1 MANKKS
7 IGLPGGPNEYITDI
21 SEYLSVE
28 GYKFNSPDVNNPFN
42 IIESGSISMQDVDF
56 PVLGMDNLGNQE
68 MMQPG
73 MNYEFPG
80 DQVFELPMAQD
91 GLTEFEL
98 DDRTNKINTKK
109 GYDESKLYDFIKDKY
124 RKVDTSLQK
133 TNLVDKLSSAPF
145 RERYKKNVFNI
156 SGENLSE
163 EELTSRINSQI
174 DFTGAGPD
182 FHVKMPFVTNSSGSG
197 YQRGMT
203 PYINPF
209 SGMNKD
215 GERIG
220 GVISGKGLS
229 YARNQGMYY
238 GKHPEKYGDVTNSDF
253 PELTKYPYVVQLADK
268 NDPYIMGDRD
278 VVPFDT
284 EGSTIVHEYAHSYNT
299 EDSPLFKPEG
309 EAFTEVDRGN
319 YNSETERYDY
329 SGTYDDVPGKKYKNW
344 LSNLFGEDYF
354 TKEGQ
359 PYDNWAMKPW
369 EISSI
374 KAQTEDKLVNARI
387 WDNTKGKF
395 NEVNLDRMLTS
406 NRYNPEG
413 PEKMHLD
420 KLGYSELSRINYNK
434 KKINRSQ
441 ERFNSDID
449 RNSSDYIMNNII
461 DPDGNRPAMDI
472 DAFNIIFNN
481 SQSDLRANQKYS
493 DFNSLVDDSNNG
505 SRGKKKRATEILNTI
520 YSDVKNQLNQGYDAE
535 RIELEKNFDERK
547 KEVLPKMK
555 MYFNEIAMDDVNQ
568 PVMAQYGNGERSELK
583 EYDSPGFFE
592 KAGDILANPVTAFGY
607 TARGES
613 IPDRL
618 NVGNPNRNNFDM
630 AVDIFNPFAWA
641 QYGENS
647 INKFG
652 EGEILEGALN
662 ALGALPFI
670 PATLASVKKAKAFSR
685 LKDINKIKD
694 GNKLIRPPVVSPVDN
709 VTNVVDDY
717 FSKNVSSVGDNTPV
731 LKDVEKTK
739 LQKIIDKNIAW
750 VKSDEYLSKRMTNT
764 GESKQ
769 EILDQVTDYI
779 ADFKKM
785 PIKFYSWGDEA
796 IDGIKGSYTHP
807 SNVKNKGFIT
817 MGRGSGQLD
826 DAIYETFDHEVKHAL
841 SPSGK
846 YNKLNEN
853 FDDAIRALDEE
864 EIYTKIL
871 EKTTT
876 REAADKAVGLLASIV
891 KARDVPKIDQGAT
904 SVYRNY
910 PKISIK
916 DKMSEKWTKYMN
928 DAPEQQ
934 VRLLR
939 AGDWMRKTFGWDG
952 TKAGMTDKMLEKT
965 QIILNNNRGSN
976 RIPTDVKELLNS
988 SNSTASHFRDVVSQ
1002 AWSAVPMG
1010 VGAGVLLQQKYG
1022 GDLPEAQSGNLG
1034 KLLKPLIK
1042 TGKKYADDLF
1052 RSKPQKPQNFDDLIN
1067 LPDEEFAKFTSAG
1080 KDHWKLVGK
1089 KGRPEFKDR
1098 LMKLYNGM
1106 FKPNDNVMPA
1116 IEKTQKEMASFFNT
1130 PEYKQRLIN
1139 GLNIS
1144 TKEADDI
1151 VRDMTKQINET
1162 KFTFNNSGSEKF
1174 QAQAASPL
1182 IKGGKANVVFTD
1194 IVNKYSPEQLD
1205 GIIRHELGHVGSYLK
1220 TGNNKHLAEQ
1230 FPKLD
1235 LQERL
1240 HSTWSNNKNL
1250 IDYYS
1255 TPDEIRQR
1263 GLVALDFIKKN
1274 NTTIDNFLNISYDDI
1289 VRGQMQGKIP
1299 REVQDL
1305 VQYYKPEQLGPYLKK
1320 MFSVVG
1326 TLGLG
1331 DQLTQKKDGGPIT
1344 PELLMKQ
1351 AYVESNW
1358 DPSIVNSKGYTGLG
1372 QIGPDLVKDYR
1383 KANKIE
1389 GSIDL
1394 LDPKVNSAI
1403 QSWSM
1408 NELINSSFIN
1418 KGDSTDEVKLAK
1430 ALAAY
1435 NWGRGNMS
1443 DMLVKQKA
1451 AGVDIY
1457 KSLDWLDALP
1467 KETLDYYK
1475 MITTD
1480 DFNPEKRPLVQQDYL
1495 KALQND
1501 SIIQN
1506 YYKKT
1511 GGESEM
1517 ISVYKDYVNGK
1528 SNNKEGKK
1536 VYDKLNRIHLKDAR
1550 SAGMAVPNYIM
1561 TYV

>member
-80 DQVFELPMAQD
+80 DQVFELPMAGVGGAIATILKKLPAIQKAV
-91 GLTEFEL
+91 GKNL
-98 DDRTNKINTKK
+98 DDAVEYFGKNMDEFKDYIAKFSNDSKTILPNAAVTDVKTPLKLTFNQRGQIIPQQHMTSGKYSSNSDEALDHIYGDGPMWFAPVGDSRYINT
-109 GYDESKLYDFIKDKY
+109 SMNSDFVSGLGK
-124 RKVDTSLQK
+124 TTQK
-133 TNLVDKLSSAPF
+133 SFT
-145 RERYKKNVFNI
+145 
-156 SGENLSE
+156 
-163 EELTSRINSQI
+163 
-174 DFTGAGPD
+174 DFTGN
-182 FHVKMPFVTNSSGSG
+182 T
-197 YQRGMT
+197 
-203 PYINPF
+203 
-209 SGMNKD
+209 
-215 GERIG
+215 
-220 GVISGKGLS
+220 GKKGFDEFPLTET
-229 YARNQGMYY
+229 
-238 GKHPEKYGDVTNSDF
+238 EK
-253 PELTKYPYVVQLADK
+253 LTKD
-268 NDPYIMGDRD
+268 
-278 VVPFDT
+278 
-284 EGSTIVHEYAHSYNT
+284 
-299 EDSPLFKPEG
+299 
-309 EAFTEVDRGN
+309 
-319 YNSETERYDY
+319 
-329 SGTYDDVPGKKYKNW
+329 
-344 LSNLFGEDYF
+344 FGGYH
-354 TKEGQ
+354 
-359 PYDNWAMKPW
+359 P
-369 EISSI
+369 
-374 KAQTEDKLVNARI
+374 KLVDGKFVPDLDNPIMRSEGRFETGMQNKI
-387 WDNTKGKF
+387 EGIFNPDINIKTIDGKPSRLGHSMEGNWDNTKIGQWQDEGYDVVQVINEFTGDQLENILLPNSKHKFKVTNIDDMPVQIVNPEFKKGGGYLPEEQFGGSYLNTAYKLITDDDYKWTDALYDNTLAPLSNAIDVLSIPGALIGEAGEYFGERGDKEFNITDAIPGFKGDFSFKNMNDAQMKTLSGTTDAEGKPLVENAWGATALDIF
-395 NEVNLDRMLTS
+395 TDPSTYVGAGLLKAGAKKLITKAAPIFKNTAKSTDNIVKATADDMVEVLTS
-406 NRYNPEG
+406 DG
-413 PEKMHLD
+413 SK
-420 KLGYSELSRINYNK
+420 KLMK
-434 KKINRSQ
+434 KS
-441 ERFNSDID
+441 
-449 RNSSDYIMNNII
+449 
-461 DPDGNRPAMDI
+461 
-472 DAFNIIFNN
+472 
-481 SQSDLRANQKYS
+481 
-493 DFNSLVDDSNNG
+493 
-505 SRGKKKRATEILNTI
+505 
-520 YSDVKNQLNQGYDAE
+520 
-535 RIELEKNFDERK
+535 
-547 KEVLPKMK
+547 
-555 MYFNEIAMDDVNQ
+555 
-568 PVMAQYGNGERSELK
+568 
-583 EYDSPGFFE
+583 
-592 KAGDILANPVTAFGY
+592 
-607 TARGES
+607 
-613 IPDRL
+613 
-618 NVGNPNRNNFDM
+618 
-630 AVDIFNPFAWA
+630 
-641 QYGENS
+641 
-647 INKFG
+647 
-652 EGEILEGALN
+652 
-662 ALGALPFI
+662 
-670 PATLASVKKAKAFSR
+670 
-685 LKDINKIKD
+685 
-694 GNKLIRPPVVSPVDN
+694 
-709 VTNVVDDY
+709 
-717 FSKNVSSVGDNTPV
+717 
-731 LKDVEKTK
+731 
-739 LQKIIDKNIAW
+739 
-750 VKSDEYLSKRMTNT
+750 
-764 GESKQ
+764 
-769 EILDQVTDYI
+769 
-779 ADFKKM
+779 
-785 PIKFYSWGDEA
+785 
-796 IDGIKGSYTHP
+796 
-807 SNVKNKGFIT
+807 
-817 MGRGSGQLD
+817 
-826 DAIYETFDHEVKHAL
+826 
-841 SPSGK
+841 
-846 YNKLNEN
+846 
-853 FDDAIRALDEE
+853 DAIRLNRIEDANINNKSFTKYEDGNWFSDEIQPFYLNNAKNTLKGGILDPKDPKRVMSAYLDPEYAKLFDVSTQGTSAARNLSGGKGNLPIKGEYVLPPALVKTMREGTSGAGYNTMIGNSESIMKNLDSFYRKLGGGDLPKAQFGLLKKAVPYLKNLFKRTGDFNFPQGSNSK
-864 EIYTKIL
+864 IKFIDNVKDQQIKDAARIPNYLLFNDPNKPQLQNLVNHYTKQSNL
-871 EKTTT
+871 N
-876 REAADKAVGLLASIV
+876 DGV
-891 KARDVPKIDQGAT
+891 T
-904 SVYRNY
+904 SVYRAGY
-910 PKISIK
+910 ERAQGKTGWYSSDLGDP
-916 DKMSEKWTKYMN
+916 
-928 DAPEQQ
+928 
-934 VRLLR
+934 LR
-939 AGDWMRKTFGWDG
+939 YLDYKRGDGVFKADVPNEILKESYRGKVNNLPIGDRPPDYNNSLTSFKEFQLDEAIAEAFADRKFG
-952 TKAGMTDKMLEKT
+952 KKT
-965 QIILNNNRGSN
+965 
-976 RIPTDVKELLNS
+976 
-988 SNSTASHFRDVVSQ
+988 
-1002 AWSAVPMG
+1002 SAEYVDY
-1010 VGAGVLLQQKYG
+1010 LKTLKKYG
-1022 GDLPEAQSGNLG
+1022 GDLPEAQLGNLG

-1162 KFTFNNSGSEKF
+1162 KFTFNNSGSEKY

-1220 TGNNKHLAEQ
+1220 TGNNKLLSEQ